1 MSNEDSHASIEKI
14 IENLIHIH
22 PLLSKNFN
30 RAIRTK
36 SNINPGSLYV
46 LGTLRKHGMLSMS
59 EIGCKLSMP
68 KPHVTA
74 HIDKLIAEEMVERV
88 NDPKDRRIINVRITE
103 KGENDFNA
111 IKQEITEEMRH
122 RVEKLSDEKMKNLYE
137 STEIVRNILTEMMEE
152 SMQNKMNCTKE

>member
-1 MSNEDSHASIEKI
+1 
-14 IENLIHIH
+14 
-22 PLLSKNFN
+22 
-30 RAIRTK
+30 
-36 SNINPGSLYV
+36 
-46 LGTLRKHGMLSMS
+46 MS

-74 HIDKLIAEEMVERV
+74 HIDKLIAEQMVERV
-88 NDPKDRRIINVRITE
+88 NDPKDRRIINIRLTE
-103 KGENDFNA
+103 KGHLDFEA

-122 RVEKLSDEKMKNLYE
+122 RVETLSAEKMRNLYE

>member
-1 MSNEDSHASIEKI
+1 MSTEETIVSIEKI

-30 RAIRTK
+30 RAIRNK
-36 SNINPGSLYV
+36 STLNPGALFV
-46 LGTLRKHGMLSMS
+46 LGTIRKHQLLSMS

-74 HIDKLIAEEMVERV
+74 HIDKLIAEGMVERV
-88 NDPKDRRIINVRITE
+88 NDPKDRRIINIRLTE
-103 KGENDFNA
+103 KGHLDFEN
-111 IKQEITEEMRH
+111 IKSEITEEMRH

-137 STEIVRNILTEMMEE
+137 STEIVRNILTEMMAE